1 MRHSKGCC
9 CRTLQVHAVWEALL
23 YLHSPLQSGPLS
35 SGGGAP
41 AAGGGGGADVD
52 SDLLLEPITELVT
65 SRLERGAAAV
75 ADKAAAT
82 KKMVKVRY

>member
-1 MRHSKGCC
+1 M
-9 CRTLQVHAVWEALL
+9 WEALL

-41 AAGGGGGADVD
+41 AAAGADADVD
-52 SDLLLEPITELVT
+52 VGLLLEPITELVT

-82 KKMVKVRY
+82 KKMVKVRSCVCVCVGGGGGCAADAS

>member
-1 MRHSKGCC
+1 
-9 CRTLQVHAVWEALL
+9 VHAVWEALL

-41 AAGGGGGADVD
+41 AGGGGGGADVEA
-52 SDLLLEPITELVT
+52 DLLLEPITELVT
-65 SRLERGAAAV
+65 SRLERGAAVV

-82 KKMVKVRY
+82 KKMVKVRV

>member
-1 MRHSKGCC
+1 
-9 CRTLQVHAVWEALL
+9 VWEALL

-41 AAGGGGGADVD
+41 AATGGGGADVD

-65 SRLERGAAAV
+65 SRLERGAAAL